1 MTFPTLKK
9 GDSNNYVLYLQYGL
23 HIWCY
28 NVNGFDGIFGNGL
41 YNAVI
46 NFQKSNNLTPDGIVG
61 QNTWNILSCEI
72 ISIQTQLKNKG
83 YNPGSIDGIAG
94 INTYNAVIQFQ
105 KDSNL
110 IADGMVGEKSK
121 KILFDSEYDETK
133 QPLLKKGSNDKNAT
147 LNLQNLLVKKGYDC
161 RGVDGIFGN
170 GTYNAVIS
178 FQRDYNLSV
187 DGIVGPATWATLM
200 SDSGS
205 KSISNNNNNNNINE
219 NQICGNVNG
228 PCSNRASEELIYFIK
243 EKEGF
248 APNLYSDV
256 VNVKTIG
263 YGLTGKYLQ
272 GLNNISEKE
281 ATQLLTKHIND
292 DYYIPVLNY
301 INSKGVKNPLQREVD
316 AFTSFAYNLGVTSF
330 KNSTL
335 IKKYISGER
344 GKAIQDEFMKWVY
357 AKKKFFQG
365 LYNRRNKEWKIFS
378 GSNENISGYNSKPNI
393 SIINSSGKP
402 SGQIVKDNNGYG
414 AKPY

>member
-9 GDSNNYVLYLQYGL
+9 GDSNDYVFYLQYGL
-23 HIWCY
+23 HLMCY

-46 NFQKSNNLTPDGIVG
+46 NFQKSNDLVPDGIVG
-61 QNTWNILSCEI
+61 QNTWNILSSEI
-72 ISIQTQLKNKG
+72 TSIQTQLKNNG

-94 INTYNAVIQFQ
+94 KNTYNAVIQFQ
-105 KDSNL
+105 KDNNL

-121 KILFDSEYDETK
+121 KILFNSGYDETK
-133 QPLLKKGSNDKNAT
+133 QPLLNKGSNDKNAI

-170 GTYNAVIS
+170 GTYDAVIS
-178 FQRDYNLSV
+178 FQKDYNLSV
-187 DGIVGPATWATLM
+187 DGIVGPATWAALM
-200 SDSGS
+200 SDSES
-205 KSISNNNNNNNINE
+205 KPSISNNNNINE
-219 NQICGNVNG
+219 NQINGNVNG
-228 PCSNRASEELIYFIK
+228 PCSNRASEQLIYFIK

-263 YGLTGKYLQ
+263 YGLTGKEIQ
-272 GLNNISEKE
+272 GLNNISEKD
-281 ATQLLTKHIND
+281 ATQLLTKYINN

-301 INSKGVKNPLQREVD
+301 IKSKGVKNPLQREVD
-316 AFTSFAYNLGVTSF
+316 AFTSFAYNLGVQSF

-357 AKKKFFQG
+357 ANKKFFQG

-378 GSNENISGYNSKPNI
+378 GSNENISGYNSKPHI
-393 SIINSSGKP
+393 SIINSAGKP